1 MPQLGVMLLQIPLT
15 VGRRGGRGR
24 EKTATPPGVNSATSV
39 IPHFMTFLNQK
50 SATKLLPGMEYNE
63 IKQINVATKYITIR
77 LFALKKVSLE
87 LEKTDKG
94 PIILKEIFCLSP
106 YYLFTLY

>member
-1 MPQLGVMLLQIPLT
+1 
-15 VGRRGGRGR
+15 
-24 EKTATPPGVNSATSV
+24 
-39 IPHFMTFLNQK
+39 
-50 SATKLLPGMEYNE
+50 MEYNE

-94 PIILKEIFCLSP
+94 PIILKEISCLSP